1 MNNNYKPR
9 VFRLVCT
16 LAVGCISAGPL
27 LTSAAQQTQGPTTG
41 SLQTSS
47 VGASSSNV
55 TLSKTEREVLAL
67 SQQMWRWMSER
78 NVDGLSKL
86 FNDKAMFVHMS
97 RTLTKSAELDV
108 IRSGNIQYKKVDIQE
123 SSVRLVGSTAVVL
136 TKMRL
141 GAVVRDNEVTNP
153 FVVTEVYVHQGATWT
168 LASLAFTRLVG
179 D

>member
-1 MNNNYKPR
+1 MNNDYKSKI
-9 VFRLVCT
+9 FRLVRT

-27 LTSAAQQTQGPTTG
+27 LTSAAQHTQAPTTG
-41 SLQTSS
+41 SPQTSI
-47 VGASSSNV
+47 VGTSSSSV
-55 TLSKTEREVLAL
+55 TLSKTEREVLSL

-153 FVVTEVYVHQGATWT
+153 FMVTEVYVRQGETWS

>member
-1 MNNNYKPR
+1 
-9 VFRLVCT
+9 
-16 LAVGCISAGPL
+16 
-27 LTSAAQQTQGPTTG
+27 
-41 SLQTSS
+41 
-47 VGASSSNV
+47 
-55 TLSKTEREVLAL
+55 
-67 SQQMWRWMSER
+67 MWRWMSER

-141 GAVVRDNEVTNP
+141 GAVVRDTEVTNP
-153 FVVTEVYVHQGATWT
+153 FMVTEVYVRQGETWT